1 MSFRVVCISALDGA
15 RGEEVAPAVA
25 EQLGFRL
32 VDEEIVHK
40 TAADANIDPGEVAE
54 AEKRRSMAIRIM
66 DSLGSSTSLSTLA
79 MAGYV
84 PPHDAAGNNT
94 DLRGLIRATIE
105 EVAQRGDAVIVAHA
119 ASMALGDRADV
130 LKVMITAPRAARE
143 RALVEQRGL
152 DDKAAAKQIDRGDAN
167 RADYLKRFYGITNES
182 PADYDLV
189 LNTDRLGPE
198 GAVQLV
204 VQAAAAGAPQPA
216 A

>member
-40 TAADANIDPGEVAE
+40 TAADANIDPGQVAE
-54 AEKRRSMAIRIM
+54 VERRRSLAIRIM
-66 DSLGSSTSLSTLA
+66 DSMGSSTSLSTLA

-84 PPHDAAGNNT
+84 PPHDAPDTG
-94 DLRGLIRATIE
+94 DLRQLIRATIE
-105 EVAQRGDAVIVAHA
+105 EVAQRGEAVIVAHA
-119 ASMALGDRADV
+119 ASMALGDRSDV

-143 RALVEQRGL
+143 RALVEERGL
-152 DDKAAAKQIDRGDAN
+152 DDKAAAKQIDKGDAN
-167 RADYLKRFYGITNES
+167 RADYLKRFYGITHES
-182 PADYDLV
+182 SADYDLV

-204 VQAAAAGAPQPA
+204 VQAAGAGAPQPA

>member
-1 MSFRVVCISALDGA
+1 MPFRVVCISALDGA

-40 TAADANIDPGEVAE
+40 TAADANIDPGQVAE
-54 AEKRRSMAIRIM
+54 VERRRSLAIRIM
-66 DSLGSSTSLSTLA
+66 DSMGSSTSLSTLA

-84 PPHDAAGNNT
+84 PPHDAPDTG
-94 DLRGLIRATIE
+94 DLRQLIRATIE

-143 RALVEQRGL
+143 RALVEERGL
-152 DDKAAAKQIDRGDAN
+152 DEKAAAKQIDKGDAN
-167 RADYLKRFYGITNES
+167 RADYLKRFYGITQES
-182 PADYDLV
+182 SADYDLV

-204 VQAAAAGAPQPA
+204 VQAAGAGAPQPA
-216 A
+216 V

>member
-1 MSFRVVCISALDGA
+1 MSFRVVCISAVDGA

-40 TAADANIDPGEVAE
+40 TAQEANVDPGAVAE
-54 AEKRRSMAIRIM
+54 VEKRRSMAIRIL
-66 DSLGSSTSLSTLA
+66 DSLGSNTSLSTLA

-84 PPHDAAGNNT
+84 PPHDAPSDA

-105 EVAQRGDAVIVAHA
+105 ELAQRGEAVIVAHA
-119 ASMALGDRADV
+119 ASMALGDRSDV

-143 RALVEQRGL
+143 HTLVEQRGL
-152 DDKAAAKQIDRGDAN
+152 DEKAAAKQIDKGDAN
-167 RADYLKRFYGITNES
+167 RADYLKRFYGITQES

-204 VQAAAAGAPQPA
+204 VQAAGAGAPQPA
-216 A
+216 V